1 MKKDYDALAD
11 AIIQKVGGQGNVSH
25 LEHCS
30 TRLRFTIGDDS
41 KVDMDG
47 LKKTPGVLG
56 VVRAAG
62 QTQVI
67 IGNDVIEAYD
77 AIAKKADFTTGG
89 TVADDPKPA
98 ENKTSI
104 GGKILD
110 FMIGVFQPLVPAIAG
125 AGILKAILSLF
136 VLLGWMSSS
145 GDVYFILM
153 QAADAALYFLP
164 LMVAVTMAS
173 KIGCNRVTAVAIVGV
188 TLLPKITAA
197 LADGQT
203 FFGIGLQ
210 NIAYAYQVFP
220 AILTVGVLYFVEK
233 FFTKISPK
241 AIRVF
246 FVPMMCFLIVSP
258 FALLV
263 LGPLGYNIG
272 TLITSV
278 ILWVYD
284 TIGWIAVP
292 LLAAILPF
300 MISMGMH
307 KALLP
312 YAVSAITTAGE
323 EMLYMP
329 ASLAHNISEG
339 GACLAVAVKTKD
351 ENLRAAA
358 ISAGISGIFG
368 ITEPALYGVTLQ
380 HKKAMAGVM
389 IGGILG
395 GAVIGLAHVKAFVA
409 MGPGLAGMAMFVDP
423 ANPKNIVWAF
433 AGFGVSLAAS
443 FIATLILY
451 KDEA

>member
-30 TRLRFTIGDDS
+30 TRLRFTIRDDS

-258 FALLV
+258 LALLV

-307 KALLP
+307 PSYTLP
-312 YAVSAITTAGE
+312 GRSKSCSSATSAATS
-323 EMLYMP
+323 
-329 ASLAHNISEG
+329 AS
-339 GACLAVAVKTKD
+339 
-351 ENLRAAA
+351 
-358 ISAGISGIFG
+358 
-368 ITEPALYGVTLQ
+368 
-380 HKKAMAGVM
+380 
-389 IGGILG
+389 
-395 GAVIGLAHVKAFVA
+395 
-409 MGPGLAGMAMFVDP
+409 
-423 ANPKNIVWAF
+423 
-433 AGFGVSLAAS
+433 
-443 FIATLILY
+443 
-451 KDEA
+451 